1 MLPRPLVVILVV
13 VGLVMLTRMASAP
26 KGSELV
32 KDKQVLAKLIVLL
45 DSARSKMQSAT
56 QDNNALL
63 ALVHNTEALSLI
75 SALSTLVSPT
85 DAETYLKT
93 NLLALHTKAL
103 EQRRVL
109 MANFRAACPN
119 MAVADVYV

>member
-1 MLPRPLVVILVV
+1 MIPKPLIVMAVVFGLVVLA
-13 VGLVMLTRMASAP
+13 RMASAP

-32 KDKQVLAKLIVLL
+32 KDKQVLAKMLVLL
-45 DSARSKMQSAT
+45 DSARGKMQSAA
-56 QDNNALL
+56 QDGNALL
-63 ALVHNTEALSLI
+63 ALVHNTEALTQI
-75 SALSTLVSPT
+75 NALSTLVAPN

-93 NLLALHTKAL
+93 NLLALHTRVL
-103 EQRRVL
+103 EQRRML